1 MFEEPWLSVLFIAFG
16 GIALLA
22 VALAHDWQIAR
33 AERRRERD
41 AAAHS
46 AE

>member
-1 MFEEPWLSVLFIAFG
+1 MFEEPWISLLFIALG
-16 GIALLA
+16 GVALLA
-22 VALAHDWQIAR
+22 VALAHDWHIAR
-33 AERRRERD
+33 AEKRRERD

>member
-1 MFEEPWLSVLFIAFG
+1 MMQEPWISLLFIALG
-16 GIALLA
+16 GIVL
-22 VALAHDWQIAR
+22 VAAPLVHDWQIAR
-33 AERRRERD
+33 AEQRRERD